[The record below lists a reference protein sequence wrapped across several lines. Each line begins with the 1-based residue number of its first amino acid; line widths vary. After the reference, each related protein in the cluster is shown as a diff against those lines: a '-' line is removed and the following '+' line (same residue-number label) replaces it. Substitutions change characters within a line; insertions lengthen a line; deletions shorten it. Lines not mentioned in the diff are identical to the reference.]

1 MRLPRTSV
9 ALPLPSSPHW
19 APMITIAGTL
29 ESSRWMKRC
38 GATRTTV
45 ALDPIVWKISADP
58 GHCRPGGDG
67 PTLSAMS
74 SLLYRLGRFAYRARR
89 AVVAGWLILLALF
102 VVSAGLLSHG
112 TDNTFTIPG
121 TESQNAL
128 DALART
134 FPEVSGASAQLVAV
148 APKGGSVEEAGF
160 QSAVEH
166 TVTELAA
173 IPQVTAASSP
183 YSGPSTGN
191 VSADASA
198 VLGPIQLSVP
208 TTQVLPSTSAA
219 LQAAGS
225 SLEKSLPPGSQMAVG
240 GQVFSSSVAGIS
252 VTELLGLAVAFV
264 VLVLTFVSF

>member
-45 ALDPIVWKISADP
+45 ALDPIATVFRAPYPAFAGSE
-58 GHCRPGGDG
+58 DG
-67 PTLSAMS
+67 STLSGMS
-74 SLLYRLGRFAYRARR
+74 SFLYSLGRGAYRARR
-89 AVVAGWLILLALF
+89 RVLAVWLGALVLMF
-102 VVSAGLLSHG
+102 VGAGLLSHG

-121 TESQNAL
+121 TESQEAL

-134 FPEVSGASAQLVAV
+134 FPEVSGASAQLIAV
-148 APKGGSVEEAGF
+148 APKGANVRDPSF
-160 QSAVEH
+160 QSAVEK
-166 TVTELAA
+166 TVDEIAA
-173 IPQVTAASSP
+173 VPQVTSASSP

-191 VSADASA
+191 VSTDGSA
-198 VLGPIQLSVP
+198 ALVPIQLSVG
-208 TTQVLPSTSAA
+208 TVDGTQGTKDA
-219 LQAAGS
+219 LQQAGGALS
-225 SLEKSLPPGSQMAVG
+225 KTLPLGSQVAVG
-240 GQVFSSSVAGIS
+240 GQVFSSSPAGIS

-264 VLVLTFVSF
+264 VL

>member
-29 ESSRWMKRC
+29 ESSRWMERF

-45 ALDPIVWKISADP
+45 ALDPIARKISADP
-58 GHCRPGGDG
+58 GHCRPGGGG
-67 PTLSAMS
+67 PTLRPMS

-102 VVSAGLLSHG
+102 IVSAGLLSHG
-112 TDNTFTIPG
+112 TDNTFSIPG

-134 FPEVSGASAQLVAV
+134 FPQVSGASAQLIAV
-148 APKGGSVEEAGF
+148 APKGGDVRDAGF

-173 IPQVTAASSP
+173 IPQVTSASSP

-191 VSADASA
+191 VSTDGSA
-198 VLGPIQLSVP
+198 ALVPIQLAVP
-208 TTQVLPSTSAA
+208 TTAVLPSTSAS
-219 LQAAGS
+219 LQAAGKA
-225 SLEKSLPPGSQMAVG
+225 LQKALPPGSQVAVG
-240 GQVFSSSVAGIS
+240 GQVFS
-252 VTELLGLAVAFV
+252 
-264 VLVLTFVSF
+264 